1 MTLINYFCR
10 TYTADGAVST
20 QELCSS
26 ESAAILRADAW
37 RAIGL
42 SATACRVEVDTSALT
57 ITVVPIE

>member
-1 MTLINYFCR
+1 MILTHYLCR

-26 ESAAILRADAW
+26 ESAAILRADEW
-37 RAIGL
+37 RAFGL

-57 ITVVPIE
+57 LTITSIG

>member
-26 ESAAILRADAW
+26 ESAAILRADEW
-37 RAIGL
+37 RAFGL
-42 SATACRVEVDTSALT
+42 SATACRVEVDPSALT
-57 ITVVPIE
+57 LTIISIG